1 MQKTVES
8 TIEVF
13 QKESFGENSDAA
25 AKLIAKGVKE
35 LGVLA
40 KEREKVTR
48 QLESL
53 KHRLGGRNMRG
64 KGSKGPK
71 NLEVVNLQNAR

>member
-1 MQKTVES
+1 MHKTVES

-40 KEREKVTR
+40 KDREKVT
-48 QLESL
+48 
-53 KHRLGGRNMRG
+53 
-64 KGSKGPK
+64 
-71 NLEVVNLQNAR
+71 